1 MKRIITFV
9 TALIMSLTAMPASF
23 AAEENSEPY
32 KLNREVKHGDYLDER
47 YIELFDEN
55 SRGIIAFPEYETMYD
70 FDSGK
75 LPEGLKAENSEVE
88 ISNKYH
94 GTTASHSLKWTTHGP
109 GSKLTLTA
117 DTVGMIDCWNSS
129 EVIGVKL
136 NSRTAW
142 FLTLGILQEA
152 MPKDGVTRKFHINL
166 IVDGTAL
173 GGYDIYLHRAGWT
186 FGTNQVWPPKGS
198 TVNSIVITQM
208 AGSGGEVFVDDVA
221 LYMRNTRDLRST
233 PYSQSETLYSENIPS
248 SKSDKLTKEEEE
260 AFEIIAQRAMPD
272 PEPVERLTDEQM
284 EEFREYY
291 KFWEITPVE
300 GTDFVNGYCPLYFH
314 RAAPG
319 DIVDNRDSYV
329 MNGDA
334 YKLCSKYEALGINY
348 HAVQDKEQK
357 AELEKYVVD
366 IAKLAI
372 TYSNV
377 PDSWYT
383 GAGFAEGAY
392 YARDALEKAGIA
404 SAMSRQLKEQ
414 YTVDKI
420 LYVEHKF
427 DNEEVI
433 SRTDT
438 KRFDFNWAIDA
449 DNLFNATNATMI
461 SLLVDA
467 NTPEKARDMYLFKDY
482 MDKLLLNYTPN
493 KYGTLKPDGSLF
505 HHELN
510 KYDYGWSQ
518 AWDGITKY
526 VYWFHN
532 TPFAPSEETLER
544 ISHFAEVR
552 YKDLGMDNKGGLPGH
567 QGSNISTKGIL
578 RLALSGMYDGSLDIN
593 PYRASEW
600 LAYGN
605 GGAEAEKFL
614 AMGIKP
620 ATAPQSNLTESYAV
634 KNIHRRLTWR
644 VHTYGQNH
652 IIRSNEYIR
661 PATLFFNMGGILL
674 DIPGQH
680 APMLIKSHDNIYGR
694 DTFVPAPGYN
704 FSRAPGVTAPD
715 TKDKTQLKSLG
726 TYDGSSAYVGGVST
740 KNGNGVFMNP
750 FDSADNTTDYANT
763 VASDFRF
770 KKSYFYFDDKIVC
783 LASNIGYGGKE
794 KVSTGLFQEK
804 MTDEDNISFSGGIT
818 LKNEKFNETY
828 SSDDR
833 PWLSDNIGNAMY
845 YLFPGQ
851 SYTVTRGEQEFL
863 FKEKS
868 EDFDGKGNF
877 VSAYINHPI
886 GETSIDKGSYAYIIA
901 PSSGVEK
908 MEKLEE
914 SMKSETPEFEILRRD
929 KLAHIVRSNKL
940 NSIGYA
946 IFDKSATFDTG
957 AVKKVSAP
965 SAIMTK
971 TYENG
976 RGMSLA
982 IADPNLRIDCTEE
995 NPLGW
1000 SLARKLTVTL
1010 NGRWHVKEIAHY
1022 TARDAQ
1028 MPEIQFTADGNT
1040 LLTVNCKDG
1049 LTNEYLLENIDNPFS
1064 DTTAHTVRFTDD
1076 GNEAE
1081 LDGQR
1086 ISLLQPI
1093 TKRDG
1098 IRMIAVADI
1107 AKLLDADITWNREEK
1122 RTVITYND
1130 KRISFTANSKIAT
1143 IDNSLIILDHETVID
1158 NGRNFASLSILKDI
1172 LKTNVMEED
1181 NTVLYVWNDAEWK
1194 AWDEAPSAPEAPHPD
1209 SITIEG
1215 YQFDYN
1221 KDTKEYSVEVPEG
1234 VREVPEVRYTV
1245 SEDYTVTMEKA
1256 VDVPGKTVIN
1266 LSDKNNRLNTSI
1278 YTIRFVY
1285 PKTAYKITA
1294 SSVPQPENKPD
1305 NTMDSD
1311 FNTYWTCNM
1320 NGEFI
1325 TYEAEETVLFSGV
1338 GLAFMAGDKRK
1349 AFFDVEVSEDGK
1361 NWTMA
1366 YPNGETSGK
1375 TLDLERYDFTPIR
1388 GKFLRV
1394 KGYGNSNS
1402 EWFSLAEAEVYKKNI
1417 TK

>member
-32 KLNREVKHGDYLDER
+32 KLNREVRHGDYLDER
-47 YIELFDEN
+47 LIELFDEN

-75 LPEGLKAENSEVE
+75 LPDGLKAENSEVE
-88 ISNKYH
+88 ISDKYH
-94 GTTASHSLKWTTHGP
+94 GTTASHSLKWTTHGE
-109 GSKLTLTA
+109 GSKITLAA
-117 DTVGMIDCWNSS
+117 DTTGMIDCWSS
-129 EVIGVKL
+129 KEIIGVTL

-142 FLTLGILQEA
+142 YLTLGILQEA
-152 MPKDGVTRKFHINL
+152 MPKDGVTRKFHISLLVN
-166 IVDGTAL
+166 GTAL

-186 FGTNQVWPPKGS
+186 FGTNAVWPPRGS
-198 TVNSIVITQM
+198 TVNSIVITQT
-208 AGSGGEVFVDDVA
+208 AGSGGEFYVDDVA

-233 PYSQSETLYSENIPS
+233 PYSQRAVLYSENVPAAES
-248 SKSDKLTKEEEE
+248 GKLTEEEE
-260 AFEIIAQRAMPD
+260 KAFEIIAQRAMPD
-272 PEPVERLTDEQM
+272 PEPVERLSDDQM

-291 KFWEITPVE
+291 KFWEITPIE

-334 YKLCSKYEALGINY
+334 YKLCSTYESLGTSY
-348 HAVQDKEQK
+348 RAVQDAEQK

-392 YARDALEKAGIA
+392 YARDALERAGLA

-414 YTVDKI
+414 YAVDKI
-420 LYVEHKF
+420 LYNEHKF
-427 DNEEVI
+427 DNGAVI

-438 KRFDFNWAIDA
+438 NRFDFNWAIDA
-449 DNLFNATNATMI
+449 DNLFNAANATMI

-482 MDKLLLNYTPN
+482 MDKLLMDYTPN
-493 KYGTLKPDGSLF
+493 TYGTLKPDGTLF
-505 HHELN
+505 HHGLN

-526 VYWFHN
+526 IYWFHE

-544 ISHFAEVR
+544 INHFAEVR

-567 QGSNISTKGIL
+567 QGNNISTKGIL
-578 RLALSGMYDGSLDIN
+578 RLAQSGMYDGSLNVD

-605 GGAEAEKFL
+605 GGEEAENFL
-614 AMGIKP
+614 KMGIKP
-620 ATAPQSNLTESYAV
+620 ASAPQSNLTESYAV

-644 VHTYGQNH
+644 VHTYGQNN
-652 IIRSNEYIR
+652 ILRSNEYTR

-680 APMLIKSHDNIYGR
+680 APMLINSYDNIYGR
-694 DTFVPAPGYN
+694 DTFIPAPGYN

-715 TKDKTQLKSLG
+715 TKDKTQLK
-726 TYDGSSAYVGGVST
+726 TTNQKGSSPFVGGVST

-750 FDSADNTTDYANT
+750 FDAADNTADYGKT
-763 VASDFRF
+763 VASTFRF

-794 KVSTGLFQEK
+794 EVSTGLFQEK
-804 MTDEDNISFSGGIT
+804 MTEEDNVTFSGGKS
-818 LKNEKFNETY
+818 LKNEEYNETY
-828 SSDDR
+828 TSDER

-851 SYTVTRGEQEFL
+851 SYTVSRGEQEFL

-868 EDFDGKGNF
+868 ESFDGKGNF
-877 VSAYINHPI
+877 VSAYINHSKK
-886 GETSIDKGSYAYIIA
+886 ETKEDKGTYAYIIA
-901 PSSGVEK
+901 PSAGAET

-929 KLAHIVRSNKL
+929 KQAHVVRSNKL
-940 NSIGYA
+940 NSTGYA
-946 IFDKSATFDTG
+946 IFDKSATFDFG
-957 AVKKVSAP
+957 EIKKVSAP

-971 TYENG
+971 SYDNG

-982 IADPNLRIDCTEE
+982 VADPNLRIEQTEE
-995 NPLGW
+995 NPQGW
-1000 SLARKLTVTL
+1000 SLPRKLTVTL
-1010 NGRWHVKEIAHY
+1010 NGRWHVKEIADY

-1028 MPEIQFTADGNT
+1028 MPEIQFTSDGNT
-1040 LLTVNCKDG
+1040 LLIINCKDG
-1049 LTNEYLLENIDNPFS
+1049 LTNEYLLENIDNPLS
-1064 DTTAHTVRFTDD
+1064 ENTVHIIKLTDD
-1076 GNEAE
+1076 SSEAE
-1081 LDGQR
+1081 IDGQK
-1086 ISLLQPI
+1086 ISLQQPI

-1098 IRMIAVADI
+1098 IRIIAVADI
-1107 AKLLDADITWNREEK
+1107 AKLLDAEITWNGEEK
-1122 RTVITYND
+1122 RAVITFND
-1130 KRISFTANSKIAT
+1130 KEISFTVNSKIAS
-1143 IDNSLIILDHETVID
+1143 IDSNIIILDHDTIMED
-1158 NGRNFASLSILKDI
+1158 DRNYTSLSVLKDI
-1172 LKTNVMEED
+1172 LKTNIMEEG
-1181 NTVLYVWNDAEWK
+1181 NTVLYVRNDAEWK
-1194 AWDEAPSAPEAPHPD
+1194 TWDEEPTAPEAPYPD
-1209 SITIEG
+1209 SITLDG
-1215 YQFDYN
+1215 YQFNYN
-1221 KDTKEYSVEVPEG
+1221 KNTKEYTIEMPEG
-1234 VREVPEVRYTV
+1234 VREVPEVSYTA
-1245 SEDYTVTMEKA
+1245 SDDYTVTMQKA
-1256 VDVPGKTVIN
+1256 ADVPGKTVLT

-1278 YTIRFVY
+1278 YTIRFAY
-1285 PKTAYKITA
+1285 PKTAYKISA
-1294 SSVPQPENKPD
+1294 SSIPQPENKPE

-1311 FNTYWTCNM
+1311 YNTYWACNTD
-1320 NGEFI
+1320 GGFI
-1325 TYEAEETVLFSGV
+1325 TFEAEETIIFSGV
-1338 GLAFMAGDKRK
+1338 GLAFMSGDKRK
-1349 AFFDVEVSEDGK
+1349 AYFDVEVSEDGE
-1361 NWTMA
+1361 NWTMV

-1375 TLDLERYDFTPIR
+1375 TLELERYDFTPQK

-1394 KGYGNSNS
+1394 NGYGNSNS
-1402 EWFSLAEAEVYKKNI
+1402 EWFSLAEAEIYKKNVSE
-1417 TK
+1417 